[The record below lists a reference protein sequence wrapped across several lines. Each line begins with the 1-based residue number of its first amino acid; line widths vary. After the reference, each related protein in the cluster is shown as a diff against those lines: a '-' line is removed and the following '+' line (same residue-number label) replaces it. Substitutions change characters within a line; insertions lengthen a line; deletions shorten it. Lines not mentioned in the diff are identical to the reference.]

1 MRLCLHRAIS
11 QYKRESRNFPT
22 SRHYFSG
29 SNFLIG
35 RRKRETEFGS
45 YPIYDVER
53 SICDM
58 RRLEPQITL
67 EVIDQVKNNEE
78 QYKRLLKYAEL
89 LRIKQ
94 L

>member
-22 SRHYFSG
+22 RRHYFSG

-67 EVIDQVKNNEE
+67 
-78 QYKRLLKYAEL
+78 
-89 LRIKQ
+89 
-94 L
+94 